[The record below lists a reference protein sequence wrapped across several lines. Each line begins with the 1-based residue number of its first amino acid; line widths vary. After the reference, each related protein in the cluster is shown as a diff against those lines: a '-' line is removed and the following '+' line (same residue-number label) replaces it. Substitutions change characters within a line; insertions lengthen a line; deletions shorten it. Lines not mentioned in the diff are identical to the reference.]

1 MNDPIQE
8 LILSTVFSR
17 KVDSVLVPEIF
28 PSGTPVEKVTLYVCE
43 LASYEREQYEDA
55 FRKQREANGNSMVGY
70 KAHLVSHYLCN
81 ASGDR
86 LVLTNG
92 QVDQQKVAK
101 LSGLL
106 QSRTGVALDRLFN
119 AVSILNGLTPD
130 DAEAIAKK
138 SLAGLLMQPEGV
150 TTSE

>member
-17 KVDSVLVPEIF
+17 QVDSVLVPEIF
-28 PSGTPVEKVTLYVCE
+28 PSGTPVEKVTFHVCE
-43 LASYEREQYEDA
+43 LTSYEREQYEDA
-55 FRKQREANGNSMVGY
+55 FRKQREANGGSLVGY
-70 KAHLVSHYLCN
+70 RANLVAHYLCN

-92 QVDQQKVAK
+92 QVDPQKVAK

-106 QSRTGVALDRLFN
+106 QSRSSVALDRLFD
-119 AVSILNGLTPD
+119 AASRLNGLTPE

-138 SLAGLLMQPEGV
+138 SLAGLSKQPENV